1 MQFDLLA
8 FCLPISSPL
17 FWRQNGKNNAP
28 REKRARARLH
38 GRQQLAAVNN
48 DGTAL
53 PLRGRDVT
61 VQGSGGMDN
70 SSSRQRAVTA
80 RYCLSEGA
88 TWPCE
93 GPAAWTTAARRGER

>member
-17 FWRQNGKNNAP
+17 FWRQNGKINAP

-38 GRQQLAAVNN
+38 GRQQLAAVSN

-53 PLRGRDVT
+53 PLRGRDVA
-61 VQGSGGMDN
+61 VQGPGGMDN
-70 SSSRQRAVTA
+70 SSSRWRAVTA
-80 RYCLSEGA
+80 RHCLSEGA

-93 GPAAWTTAARRGER
+93 GPAAWTTAARGGER